1 MKVKAEDLKNKL
13 SKFDFKTLKEVKP
26 QNLYIIKLN
35 GRNVKIWSELEPSD
49 FYKSLNLKLK
59 K

>member
-1 MKVKAEDLKNKL
+1 MKVTSKDIQNSL
-13 SKFDFKTLKEVKP
+13 SSIDFKLLKKVKK
-26 QNLYIIKLN
+26 QNLYIIKNN
-35 GRNVKIWSELEPSD
+35 GRNVKVWSELEPSD